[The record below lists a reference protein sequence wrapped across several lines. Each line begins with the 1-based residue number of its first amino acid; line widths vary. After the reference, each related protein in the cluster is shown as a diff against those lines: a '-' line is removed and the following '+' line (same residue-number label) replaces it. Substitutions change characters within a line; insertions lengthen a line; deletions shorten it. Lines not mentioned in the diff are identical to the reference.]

1 MAAMQ
6 FATTDLCDAHGD
18 LVHVVHPGYLDLG
31 GVSTFAG
38 PIATLRVH
46 EDNARVRARLET
58 PGGGRVLVVDGGAS
72 MRCALVGGNLATLA
86 ADHGWAGI
94 VVNGCVRDRREL
106 RAASVGIR
114 ALATHPRKS
123 GKTGAGE
130 EEIAVTFGG
139 VTFTPGHWLYADE
152 DGIIVAP
159 RALV

>member
-1 MAAMQ
+1 MS

-18 LVHVVHPGYLDLG
+18 DVRVVQPGYLDLG
-31 GVSTFAG
+31 GTATFAG
-38 PIATLRVH
+38 PIATLRVF

-58 PGGGRVLVVDGGAS
+58 KGNGRVLVVDGGAS
-72 MRCALVGGNLATLA
+72 MRCALVGGKLGALAVEN
-86 ADHGWAGI
+86 GWAGI
-94 VVNGCVRDRREL
+94 VVNGCVRDAREL
-106 RAASVGIR
+106 RACAVGIR

-130 EEIAVTFGG
+130 EDVAVTFSG
-139 VTFTPGHWLYADE
+139 VTFTPGEWLYADD

>member
-1 MAAMQ
+1 MR

-18 LVHVVHPGYLDLG
+18 DVQVVHPGYLDLG

-58 PGGGRVLVVDGGAS
+58 PGDGRVLVVDGGGS
-72 MRCALVGGNLATLA
+72 MRCALVGGKLGALA
-86 ADHGWAGI
+86 AENGWAGI
-94 VVNGCVRDRREL
+94 VVNGCVRDRAEL
-106 RAASVGIR
+106 RAAAVGIR

-130 EEIAVTFGG
+130 EDITVTFSG

-152 DGIIVAP
+152 DGVIVAP
-159 RALV
+159 RPLI